1 LSDKGHNEPSFPTTL
16 VNLLVME
23 ERVVKHKQENKDEVW
38 VEVNPDDLLFVELP
52 EELQYKSNDFH
63 REDF

>member
-1 LSDKGHNEPSFPTTL
+1 
-16 VNLLVME
+16 ME